1 MHAKSTYTVKKWD
14 EKPYEEISST
24 MKMTKA
30 TVEFEMSG
38 DLTGKASVE
47 YLMFYKHFDEK
58 DQHKASAVYTGL
70 MRFTGS
76 VNGKAGSFVMQD
88 NGSFEGGTAKSAL
101 QIISGSGTEELKS
114 ISGSGNYIANQ
125 DGFNIELDYLLSS

>member
-1 MHAKSTYTVKKWD
+1 MHAYSTYTVKKWD
-14 EKPYEEISST
+14 EKPYEEISSS

-30 TVEFEMSG
+30 TVEFEMNG

>member
-1 MHAKSTYTVKKWD
+1 MQAKSTYTVKKWD
-14 EKPYEEISST
+14 EKPYEEISPT
-24 MKMTKA
+24 MKITKA
-30 TVEFEMSG
+30 SVEFEISG

-58 DQHKASAVYTGL
+58 DQHKANAVYTGL
-70 MRFTGS
+70 IRFTGNI
-76 VNGKAGSFVMQD
+76 NGKNGSFAMQD
-88 NGSFEGGTAKSAL
+88 NGSFEDGTAKSIL

-125 DGFNIELDYLLSS
+125 SGFNMELDYTLSS

>member
-1 MHAKSTYTVKKWD
+1 MHAKSTYTVKKWE
-14 EKPYEEISST
+14 EKPYMEISST

-30 TVEFEMSG
+30 YVEYELSG

-70 MRFTGS
+70 MRFTGKL
-76 VNGKAGSFVMQD
+76 NGKSGSFVMKD
-88 NGSFEGGTAKSAL
+88 NGEFSGGTANSNLK
-101 QIISGSGTEELKS
+101 IIEDSGTEELKN
-114 ISGSGNYIANQ
+114 ISGNGKYIANQ
-125 DGFNIELDYLLSS
+125 NGFNIELDYEL

>member
-1 MHAKSTYTVKKWD
+1 MHVKSTYTVKKWE
-14 EKPYEEISST
+14 EKSYEEISST

-70 MRFTGS
+70 IRFTGS
-76 VNGKAGSFVMQD
+76 VNGKTGSFVMRD
-88 NGSFEGGTAKSAL
+88 NGTFEGGSAKSIL
-101 QIISGSGTEELKS
+101 QIISGSSTEELKRHFRFRKL
-114 ISGSGNYIANQ
+114 YC
-125 DGFNIELDYLLSS
+125 EPRWV

>member
-1 MHAKSTYTVKKWD
+1 MYAKSTYTVKKWG
-14 EKPYEEISST
+14 EKPYEEISPE

-30 TVEFEMSG
+30 SVEFEMNG

-58 DQHKASAVYTGL
+58 DQHKANAVYTGL
-70 MRFTGS
+70 IRFTGK
-76 VNGKAGSFVMQD
+76 VNGKAGSFAMQD
-88 NGSFEGGTAKSAL
+88 KGTFEGGTAKSTL
-101 QIISGSGTEELKS
+101 QIIYGSGTEELKG

-125 DGFNIELDYLLSS
+125 SGFNIELDYEL

>member
-1 MHAKSTYTVKKWD
+1 MHAKSTYTVKKWE
-14 EKPYEEISST
+14 EKPYEEISPQ

-30 TVEFEMSG
+30 SVEFEMSG

-58 DQHKASAVYTGL
+58 DPHKANAVYTGL
-70 MRFTGS
+70 IRFTGS
-76 VNGKAGSFVMQD
+76 VNGKAGSFAMQN
-88 NGSFEGGTAKSAL
+88 NGSFEGGTAKSEL
-101 QIISGSGTEELKS
+101 EIISGSGTEELES

-125 DGFNIELDYLLSS
+125 SGFNIELDYTLSP